1 MIRRAALANQG
12 GYRREENPTNEEV
25 VAKVSGA
32 RTSRR
37 KIVTTGTKLAY
48 AAPLVA
54 ASFKL
59 SALTASAT
67 EWVWMTVITL
77 EEQGYVIGDSPPCK
91 VVICHATC
99 SESGGNTH
107 VGFSAIEIPSHCEGT
122 PEQALEAHLES
133 PGHQNGRQ
141 DDRQD
146 VFPLNVTDDKK
157 LAQCPGVSGVS
168 PE

>member
-1 MIRRAALANQG
+1 MNKELFEKTAASRL
-12 GYRREENPTNEEV
+12 T
-25 VAKVSGA
+25 
-32 RTSRR
+32 RR

-48 AAPLVA
+48 AAPVVA

-59 SALTASAT
+59 SGSGALAV

-77 EEQGYVIGDSPPCK
+77 EEQGYVIGSDPPCR

-107 VGFSAIEIPSHCEGT
+107 TGFSAIEIPSLCGET
-122 PEQALEAHLES
+122 PEQALEAHLS
-133 PGHQNGRQ
+133 NPGHQNGCQ
-141 DDRQD
+141 DNRGD

-157 LAQCPGVSGVS
+157 EAQCPDGGTGGLS
-168 PE
+168 PV